1 MAITL
6 HHSLAVHPGEWL
18 KTEIIDAHDVSVT
31 EAARLLH
38 VTRQALSTL
47 LNGNADLSPVM
58 AVRFE
63 KVFGIDAE
71 TMLNMQLTW
80 DLRQVREHA
89 DKIEVEPPFVAVER
103 AYA

>member
-1 MAITL
+1 MAIKL
-6 HHSLAVHPGEWL
+6 HPSLSVHPGRWL
-18 KTEIIDAHDVSVT
+18 ASEIVAAHRLSVT

-80 DLRQVREHA
+80 DIHQVRARA
-89 DKIEVEPPFVAVER
+89 DEIEVEPFVPATP
-103 AYA
+103 AYV